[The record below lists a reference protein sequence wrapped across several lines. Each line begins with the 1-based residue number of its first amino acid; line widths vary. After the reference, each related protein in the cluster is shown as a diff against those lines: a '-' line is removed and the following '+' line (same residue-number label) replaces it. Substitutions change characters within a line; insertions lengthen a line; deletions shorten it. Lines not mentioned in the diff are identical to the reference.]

1 MENKKK
7 RNRTKQTTDNKK
19 VTKQKLTFPPLHQGC
34 DIPSAEEKENKI
46 NKPNNRNQRAI
57 GAHNIELTINT

>member
-34 DIPSAEEKENKI
+34 DIPSAEEKENKDI
-46 NKPNNRNQRAI
+46 KQT
-57 GAHNIELTINT
+57 NITAKTTRKRWTTQ